1 MATGRRD
8 TTSLV
13 MLTGWDAT
21 ALQKFELQD
30 GTTYGSVVALLNAG
44 LAGLNAE
51 FSADWLTGLYSVTD
65 QPDLE
70 YRVGV
75 SNGMEDH
82 TEYGLPDAQ
91 RAETEGHMLP
101 LKQRD
106 RMLGWTYDYLRDARM
121 EQIEAD
127 VADALK
133 DVRDKRRQR
142 ILRRLLKRGD
152 DSGTSLKLGSGGY
165 SPGFATAAASTSVDY
180 TPPANEGTS
189 FDSDHEHY
197 VGIGGGAFTNAVFE
211 DAYDELREHG
221 LEPPF
226 DFIIGPSDRVA
237 VEALSKFTGAADSLI
252 IYGATQDRARVPG
265 EYIGSIEHF
274 MVREVRGIPQYYGFG
289 WKNFGRLSRSNPLRL
304 RFHKGET
311 AFRALAMPHPNAGTG
326 IVPLQNLMLFVEFGV
341 GVANRTNGTARYVNN
356 ATWADG
362 TAT

>member
-8 TTSLV
+8 TTHLV

-21 ALQKFELQD
+21 ALEEFKLLD
-30 GTTYGSVVALLNAG
+30 GTTYGTVVSMLNAS
-44 LAGLNAE
+44 LAGVNAE
-51 FSADWLTGLYSVTD
+51 FAGDWMTGLYSVDD

-70 YRVGV
+70 YRVGA
-75 SNGMEDH
+75 SNAMEDH

-106 RMLGWTYDYLRDARM
+106 YMFGWTYDYLRDARM
-121 EQIEAD
+121 PQIEAD
-127 VADALK
+127 IAAGVKAA
-133 DVRDKRRQR
+133 RDIRRQR
-142 ILRRLLKRGD
+142 ILRRVLKRGD
-152 DSGTSLKLGSGGY
+152 DSGAALKLGTGGY

-180 TPPANEGTS
+180 TPPANAGTA

-197 VGIGGGAFTNAVFE
+197 VGIAGGVFTAAVFT

-226 DFIIGPSDRVA
+226 EFLIGPSDRA
-237 VEALSKFTGAADSLI
+237 TVEALTDFTAAADNLI

-265 EYIGSIEHF
+265 EYIGTISHF

-289 WKNFGRLSRSNPLRL
+289 YKTFGRLSRSNPLRL
-304 RFHKGET
+304 RLHKGES
-311 AFRALAMPHPNAGTG
+311 ALRALAMPHPNAGTG
-326 IVPLQNLMLFVEFGV
+326 IVPLQNLMMYLEFGV
-341 GVANRTNGTARYVNN
+341 GVYDRTAGTARYVNN
-356 ATWADG
+356 TTWADG